1 MLVLSLSNDE
11 EEYRRYFDKNIA
23 ADKSFPPTL
32 QNIPRL
38 QVQKSKKYYNEFHD
52 LPYESFIRRY
62 NKRGIFRH
70 FSEKAAYIFPENYSE
85 EDLEEGAAVHAGK
98 IFVHPPQKVL
108 DRIIYRISDYQM
120 RASVKNDFEHLRLDL
135 NEMLILTFLAKK
147 YIRKFGNDWKS
158 ITKFIEMNPI
168 FSNTHITQEIVQEV
182 YQVVTKYHN
191 QDSLAEIDLW
201 DKKILPFDHYG
212 CYSYAEFDEKLYGQA
227 KPQPSTL
234 IEEESR
240 ETDDDLPAFDF
251 ERYQEMIEEPPEEP
265 ELPQLEL
272 LEEEYRAYGLPVFE
286 KILKAGEHSFVIDR
300 EEKFAK
306 IERVLGKFRESE
318 SKVDYACEERE
329 KRESVARVL
338 EELLAMKGG
347 EIKPAYPFR
356 KKKSNTRPM

>member
-1 MLVLSLSNDE
+1 M
-11 EEYRRYFDKNIA
+11 
-23 ADKSFPPTL
+23 
-32 QNIPRL
+32 
-38 QVQKSKKYYNEFHD
+38 
-52 LPYESFIRRY
+52 
-62 NKRGIFRH
+62 
-70 FSEKAAYIFPENYSE
+70 
-85 EDLEEGAAVHAGK
+85 HAGK

-108 DRIIYRISDYQM
+108 DRIIYKISDYQM

-182 YQVVTKYHN
+182 YQVVTKYDN

-234 IEEESR
+234 VEEESR

-356 KKKSNTRPM
+356 KKKSNSQPMQTSTNATTSWSRSCRPSETRTSTRPTSRPARNPTSPTSPSRPSRRNRPPRSQPPRPPQSRPNNPNRPTPSTHSFTQE

>member
-1 MLVLSLSNDE
+1 M
-11 EEYRRYFDKNIA
+11 
-23 ADKSFPPTL
+23 
-32 QNIPRL
+32 
-38 QVQKSKKYYNEFHD
+38 
-52 LPYESFIRRY
+52 
-62 NKRGIFRH
+62 
-70 FSEKAAYIFPENYSE
+70 
-85 EDLEEGAAVHAGK
+85 HAGK

-108 DRIIYRISDYQM
+108 DRIIYKISDYQM

-182 YQVVTKYHN
+182 YQVVTKYDN

-234 IEEESR
+234 VEEESR

-356 KKKSNTRPM
+356 KKKSNSQPMQTSTNATTSWSRSCRPSGTRTSTRPTSRPARNPTSPTSPSRPSRRNRPPRSQPPRPPQSRPNNPNRPTPSTHSFTQE

>member
-1 MLVLSLSNDE
+1 M
-11 EEYRRYFDKNIA
+11 
-23 ADKSFPPTL
+23 
-32 QNIPRL
+32 
-38 QVQKSKKYYNEFHD
+38 
-52 LPYESFIRRY
+52 
-62 NKRGIFRH
+62 
-70 FSEKAAYIFPENYSE
+70 
-85 EDLEEGAAVHAGK
+85 HAGK

-108 DRIIYRISDYQM
+108 DRIIYKISDYQM

-182 YQVVTKYHN
+182 YQVVTKYDN

-227 KPQPSTL
+227 KPQQSTL
-234 IEEESR
+234 VEEESR

-251 ERYQEMIEEPPEEP
+251 DRYQEMIEEPPEEP

-318 SKVDYACEERE
+318 SKADYACE
-329 KRESVARVL
+329 
-338 EELLAMKGG
+338 
-347 EIKPAYPFR
+347 
-356 KKKSNTRPM
+356 

>member
-1 MLVLSLSNDE
+1 M
-11 EEYRRYFDKNIA
+11 
-23 ADKSFPPTL
+23 
-32 QNIPRL
+32 
-38 QVQKSKKYYNEFHD
+38 
-52 LPYESFIRRY
+52 
-62 NKRGIFRH
+62 
-70 FSEKAAYIFPENYSE
+70 
-85 EDLEEGAAVHAGK
+85 HAGK

-108 DRIIYRISDYQM
+108 DRIIYKISDYQM

-182 YQVVTKYHN
+182 YQVVTKYDN

-234 IEEESR
+234 VEEESR

-356 KKKSNTRPM
+356 KKKSNSQPMQTSTNVTTSWSRSCRPSGTRTSTRPTSRPARNPTSPTSPSRPSRRNRPPRSQPPRPPQSRPNNLSRPTPSTHSFTQE

>member
-1 MLVLSLSNDE
+1 M
-11 EEYRRYFDKNIA
+11 
-23 ADKSFPPTL
+23 
-32 QNIPRL
+32 
-38 QVQKSKKYYNEFHD
+38 
-52 LPYESFIRRY
+52 
-62 NKRGIFRH
+62 
-70 FSEKAAYIFPENYSE
+70 
-85 EDLEEGAAVHAGK
+85 HAGK

-108 DRIIYRISDYQM
+108 DRIIYKISDYQM

-182 YQVVTKYHN
+182 YQVVTKYDN

-234 IEEESR
+234 VEEESR

-356 KKKSNTRPM
+356 KKKSNSQPMQTSTNATTSWSRSCRPSGTRTSTRPTSRPARNPTSPTSPSRPSRRNRPPRSQPPRPPQSQPNNPNRPTPSTHSFTQE